1 LIGEITGGHK
11 NAFDTLAVTGLNAAL
26 GIDSIPDKLEYMVK
40 SYRNPAE
47 YFSLFRNSLLI
58 NRDSH
63 TWFKDKVITMFDDHD
78 QVRKG
83 ENKARFCADPDAAKV
98 ILIPWP

>member
-11 NAFDTLAVTGLNAAL
+11 NAFDTLAVTGLNDAL

-40 SYRNPAE
+40 SHRNPVE

-63 TWFKDKVITMFDDHD
+63 NWFKDKVITMFDDHD

-83 ENKARFCADPDAAKV
+83 EIKQDFVPILMQLKV
-98 ILIPWP
+98 S

>member
-1 LIGEITGGHK
+1 MIGEITGGHK